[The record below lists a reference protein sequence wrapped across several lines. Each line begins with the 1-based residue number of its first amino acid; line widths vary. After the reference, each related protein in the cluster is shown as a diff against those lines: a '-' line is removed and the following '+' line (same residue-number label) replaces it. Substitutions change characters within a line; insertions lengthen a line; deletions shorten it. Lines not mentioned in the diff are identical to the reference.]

1 MISYEPIKYKEPEA
15 FLELCYARKNLTTGV
30 EEVTDSS
37 GVKLLILNNKDPE
50 YWTSF
55 DDVNIVFDSYNAEK
69 QPTGIYFF
77 NAFTHAY
84 EYPAEWQM
92 SDTFIPDLPA
102 DAFSALIEEAKSVAF
117 ITLKQMPNEK
127 AEQKSQRQQ
136 RWLSRKAW
144 KARGGVKFPNY
155 GRR

>member
-1 MISYEPIKYKEPEA
+1 MVSYTPIKYKSPDD
-15 FLELCYARKNLTTGV
+15 FLELVYSRRNLTTNV
-30 EEVTDSS
+30 ETVVDSS
-37 GVKLLILNNKDPE
+37 GVKLTIVNNKDPE

-69 QPTGIYFF
+69 QPEGIYFF

-84 EYPAEWQM
+84 EYPAAWEM
-92 SDTFIPDLPA
+92 FDDFIPDLPA

-117 ITLKQMPNEK
+117 VTLKQMPNQK

-144 KARGGVKFPNY
+144 KARGGVKFPNF